1 MVHLTSTPLSALGE
15 WVSANERG
23 VPPCWR
29 AYFLLLRQKKVAKE
43 KATPGAA
50 PFGFLALLGRP
61 GTPRVLPRA
70 ASHRSGRALP
80 ELTCGSDKASRH
92 PPARLRCSAP
102 STGTR
107 KASVFNRGHLNLNS
121 HGQPEKKPK
130 NKTLSLAKDASPG
143 PLRGAEQR
151 RGWRK
156 RGEDCLRAQP
166 EFRSP
171 RQSRV
176 AQGTGAAGTDPGS
189 PFLCLLSFGE
199 AKESETPLKGGT
211 PSHSKPQASIPTPK
225 TAPHGQPEKTAKI
238 EIQSLATDA
247 SPGPLRGAEQRRN
260 AGGLRR
266 GLSEGRSPEF
276 RSRPAFR
283 VAQGTGAAGTD
294 PGGAFSLAT
303 FFWRSK
309 RKYARPQGGTPC
321 PLAPPP
327 ATKGQSPKKSP
338 PCLMP

>member
-43 KATPGAA
+43 KATPRSA

-61 GTPRVLPRA
+61 G
-70 ASHRSGRALP
+70 GLP
-80 ELTCGSDKASRH
+80 ELACGSDKASRH
-92 PPARLRCSAP
+92 PPAPLRCSAP

-107 KASVFNRGHLNLNS
+107 KASVFNRGDLNLNS

-151 RGWRK
+151 RDWRK
-156 RGEDCLRAQP
+156 RGEDCLRAKP

-199 AKESETPLKGGT
+199 AKESETPRKGGT
-211 PSHSKPQASIPTPK
+211 PRHSKPQASITNPK
-225 TAPHGQPEKTAKI
+225 ADPHGQPEKKPKI
-238 EIQSLATDA
+238 EIQSFSMDA
-247 SPGPLRGAEQRRN
+247 LPGPLRGAEQRRN
-260 AGGLRR
+260 AWGLRR

-294 PGGAFSLAT
+294 PGVAFSLAT

-309 RKYARPQGGTPC
+309 RKYARQQGGTPS
-321 PLAPPP
+321 PLAPRRPQ
-327 ATKGQSPKKSP
+327 KGKTQRKVPHA
-338 PCLMP
+338 